1 MWMLFVAVVKAI
13 VVGILKTNLLKFL
26 HKPMLK
32 MDKWC
37 EEKIGIDII
46 KQEKTW
52 RKKYPLLSQKID
64 SLESKIEKLE
74 DVIDLED

>member
-1 MWMLFVAVVKAI
+1 MLFVAVVKAI

>member
-13 VVGILKTNLLKFL
+13 VVGILKTNLLKLL

>member
-13 VVGILKTNLLKFL
+13 VVGILKTNVLKFM

-46 KQEKTW
+46 KQELTW
-52 RKKYPLLSQKID
+52 RKKYPLLSKKID
-64 SLESKIEKLE
+64 SLEAKIDKLE
-74 DVIDLED
+74 NVIDLED